1 MPKGGFMIL
10 GNDLYTVKFNG
21 SDEVLATFS
30 TLAQARAFCQGVC
43 YQVRALRKHGIV
55 SCAGILDIV
64 YNNAIVK
71 DASFNLSYDG
81 EQQSAIG

>member
-10 GNDLYTVKFNG
+10 GSDLYTVKFNG
-21 SDEVLATFS
+21 GEVLATFS
-30 TLAQARAFCQGVC
+30 TLAQAKAFCQGVC
-43 YQVRALRKHGIV
+43 YQVRAMRKNGIV

-81 EQQSAIG
+81 EQ